1 MNLHKA
7 YSEDFEIKGQLKQF
21 WEIEEVYPNHIS
33 SLDDCEQIFQNTF
46 CRNVEGRFVVSLPLK
61 QDVTILGDSY
71 EQARKRFSSLER
83 KLSMNPQLKEMY
95 TNFMEEYETVGHM
108 TKLESVDNTTPCYYL
123 PHHGVFKESSLTTKL
138 RVDAS
143 APSSSGFSL
152 NDIQLV
158 DPTIQDDLFSIL
170 IRFRQHTYV
179 VSAAIAKM
187 YRQVLIDPK
196 YRCLQRILWR
206 SDPSKPLHIYQLNTV
221 TYGTASAPYL
231 AVKCLKQLA
240 IEHMDN
246 FPRAANAIVHDFYVD
261 DFLSGSD
268 TIEEA
273 QLLCNQVSQILQ
285 GGCFELRKWISNNP
299 QILTVLNSSKVSS
312 PQVILFKQSEVKD
325 KGLGIQWNW
334 STDNLT
340 YSIPNY
346 NRTRPFTKRN
356 LLSDISKIF
365 DPLGLLSPVVVNAKL
380 LIQKIWQ
387 LNLSWDDIVPESI
400 KDSWLT
406 FTNELKSLRKNSILR
421 NKHLQTLTPF
431 IDHDGLLRVG
441 GRLANSELNFNQRCS
456 LLLDGN
462 QILAK
467 LLFRH
472 EHIRLLHAGPQLLLS
487 SIRNEFWPTKGRNL
501 ARKIVRDCI
510 KCFRFKA
517 ESVVPIMGQL
527 PKHRV
532 TANHP
537 FYATG
542 VDYAGPVLIRDKRGR
557 GSKIIK
563 AYISLFVCLST
574 KAIHLEPVTDLT
586 TESFLSVLHRFC
598 ARRGKPT
605 VMYSDNGTNF
615 VGTNSELS
623 QLKTFFENSEYSI
636 VQSLATE
643 GIDWKFIPPSAP
655 LFGGLWEAGVKS
667 TKFHIRR
674 VLANVSITFEE
685 LLTVLTQVEGILNSR
700 PIFPMS
706 SDPNDLNALTP
717 GHFLIGRPITFLPQ
731 PNLLEVKENTLSRY
745 QRLQ

>member
-1 MNLHKA
+1 
-7 YSEDFEIKGQLKQF
+7 
-21 WEIEEVYPNHIS
+21 
-33 SLDDCEQIFQNTF
+33 
-46 CRNVEGRFVVSLPLK
+46 
-61 QDVTILGDSY
+61 
-71 EQARKRFSSLER
+71 
-83 KLSMNPQLKEMY
+83 
-95 TNFMEEYETVGHM
+95 M
-108 TKLESVDNTTPCYYL
+108 TKLESVDNTKPCYYL

-138 RVDAS
+138 SVVFDAS

-158 DPTIQDDLFSIL
+158 GPTIQDDLFSSL

-179 VSAAIAKM
+179 VSADIAKM

-231 AVKCLKQLA
+231 AVKCLKQLS
-240 IEHMDN
+240 IEHIDN

-268 TIEEA
+268 TVEEA

-285 GGCFELRKWISNNP
+285 DGCFELRKWISNNP

-312 PQVILFKQSEVKD
+312 PQVMLFKQSEVKD
-325 KGLGIQWNW
+325 KTLGIQWNW

-346 NRTRPFTKRN
+346 NKTRPFTKRN

-387 LNLSWDDIVPESI
+387 LNLSWDDVVSESI
-400 KDSWLT
+400 KDSWLN
-406 FTNELKSLRKNSILR
+406 FTDELKSLRKNSILG

-441 GRLANSELNFNQRCS
+441 GRLANSEFNFNQRCP

-462 QILAK
+462 HILTK

-501 ARKIVRDCI
+501 AREIVRDCI

-542 VDYAGPVLIRDKRGR
+542 VDYVGPVLIRDKRGR
-557 GSKIIK
+557 
-563 AYISLFVCLST
+563 
-574 KAIHLEPVTDLT
+574 
-586 TESFLSVLHRFC
+586 
-598 ARRGKPT
+598 
-605 VMYSDNGTNF
+605 
-615 VGTNSELS
+615 
-623 QLKTFFENSEYSI
+623 
-636 VQSLATE
+636 
-643 GIDWKFIPPSAP
+643 
-655 LFGGLWEAGVKS
+655 
-667 TKFHIRR
+667 
-674 VLANVSITFEE
+674 E

-745 QRLQ
+745 QRLHQMTQNFWTRWSREYISELQQKTKWKSNLGSINVGDLVVIKDDHLPPSRWKLGRITEIQPGKDNVVRVVTIRTSSGQMKRSVTRVCPLPVLNED

>member
-1 MNLHKA
+1 
-7 YSEDFEIKGQLKQF
+7 
-21 WEIEEVYPNHIS
+21 
-33 SLDDCEQIFQNTF
+33 
-46 CRNVEGRFVVSLPLK
+46 
-61 QDVTILGDSY
+61 
-71 EQARKRFSSLER
+71 
-83 KLSMNPQLKEMY
+83 
-95 TNFMEEYETVGHM
+95 M
-108 TKLESVDNTTPCYYL
+108 TKLESVDNTKPCYYL
-123 PHHGVFKESSLTTKL
+123 PRHGVFKESSLTTKL
-138 RVDAS
+138 SVVFDAS

-158 DPTIQDDLFSIL
+158 GPTIQDDLFSSL

-179 VSAAIAKM
+179 VSADIAKM

-231 AVKCLKQLA
+231 AVKCLKQLS
-240 IEHMDN
+240 IEHIDN

-268 TIEEA
+268 TVEEA

-285 GGCFELRKWISNNP
+285 DGCFELRKWISNNP

-312 PQVILFKQSEVKD
+312 PQVMLFKQSEVKD
-325 KGLGIQWNW
+325 KTLGIQWNS

-346 NRTRPFTKRN
+346 NKTRPFTKRN

-387 LNLSWDDIVPESI
+387 LNLSWDDVVPESI
-400 KDSWLT
+400 KDSWLN
-406 FTNELKSLRKNSILR
+406 FTDELKSLRKNSILG

-441 GRLANSELNFNQRCS
+441 GRLANSEFNFNQRCP

-462 QILAK
+462 HILTK
-467 LLFRH
+467 LPFRH

-501 ARKIVRDCI
+501 AREIVRDCI

-517 ESVVPIMGQL
+517 ESVV
-527 PKHRV
+527 
-532 TANHP
+532 
-537 FYATG
+537 
-542 VDYAGPVLIRDKRGR
+542 
-557 GSKIIK
+557 
-563 AYISLFVCLST
+563 
-574 KAIHLEPVTDLT
+574 
-586 TESFLSVLHRFC
+586 
-598 ARRGKPT
+598 
-605 VMYSDNGTNF
+605 
-615 VGTNSELS
+615 
-623 QLKTFFENSEYSI
+623 
-636 VQSLATE
+636 
-643 GIDWKFIPPSAP
+643 
-655 LFGGLWEAGVKS
+655 
-667 TKFHIRR
+667 
-674 VLANVSITFEE
+674 NVSITFEE
-685 LLTVLTQVEGILNSR
+685 LLTVLTQVELNSR

-706 SDPNDLNALTP
+706 SYPNDLNALIP
-717 GHFLIGRPITFLPQ
+717 GHFLIGRPVTSLPQ

-745 QRLQ
+745 QRLQQMTQHFWTRRSREYISELQQKTKWKSNLGSINVGDLVVIKDNHLPPSRWKLGRITEVQPGKDNVVRVVTIRTSSGQMKRSVTRVCPLPVLNEH

>member
-1 MNLHKA
+1 
-7 YSEDFEIKGQLKQF
+7 
-21 WEIEEVYPNHIS
+21 
-33 SLDDCEQIFQNTF
+33 
-46 CRNVEGRFVVSLPLK
+46 
-61 QDVTILGDSY
+61 
-71 EQARKRFSSLER
+71 
-83 KLSMNPQLKEMY
+83 
-95 TNFMEEYETVGHM
+95 M
-108 TKLESVDNTTPCYYL
+108 TKLESVDNTKPCYYL

-138 RVDAS
+138 RVVFDAS

-158 DPTIQDDLFSIL
+158 GPTIQDDLFSIL

-179 VSAAIAKM
+179 VSADIAKM

-231 AVKCLKQLA
+231 AVKCLKQLS

-312 PQVILFKQSEVKD
+312 PQVMLFKQSEVKD
-325 KGLGIQWNW
+325 KTLGIQWNW

-346 NRTRPFTKRN
+346 NKTRPFTKRN

-387 LNLSWDDIVPESI
+387 LNLSWDDVVPESI
-400 KDSWLT
+400 KDSWLN
-406 FTNELKSLRKNSILR
+406 FTDELKSLRKNSILG

-441 GRLANSELNFNQRCS
+441 GRLANSEFNFNQRCP

-462 QILAK
+462 HILTK
-467 LLFRH
+467 LPFRH

-501 ARKIVRDCI
+501 AREIVRDCI

-517 ESVVPIMGQL
+517 ESVV
-527 PKHRV
+527 
-532 TANHP
+532 
-537 FYATG
+537 
-542 VDYAGPVLIRDKRGR
+542 
-557 GSKIIK
+557 
-563 AYISLFVCLST
+563 
-574 KAIHLEPVTDLT
+574 
-586 TESFLSVLHRFC
+586 
-598 ARRGKPT
+598 
-605 VMYSDNGTNF
+605 
-615 VGTNSELS
+615 
-623 QLKTFFENSEYSI
+623 
-636 VQSLATE
+636 
-643 GIDWKFIPPSAP
+643 
-655 LFGGLWEAGVKS
+655 
-667 TKFHIRR
+667 
-674 VLANVSITFEE
+674 NVSITFEE

-706 SDPNDLNALTP
+706 SDPNDLIALTP

-745 QRLQ
+745 QRLQQMTQHFWTRWSREYISELQQKTKWKSNLGSINVGDLVVIKDDHLPPSRWKLGRITEIQPGKDNVVRVVTIRTSSGQMKRSVTRVCPLPVLNED

>member
-1 MNLHKA
+1 
-7 YSEDFEIKGQLKQF
+7 
-21 WEIEEVYPNHIS
+21 
-33 SLDDCEQIFQNTF
+33 
-46 CRNVEGRFVVSLPLK
+46 
-61 QDVTILGDSY
+61 
-71 EQARKRFSSLER
+71 
-83 KLSMNPQLKEMY
+83 MNPQLKEMY
-95 TNFMEEYETVGHM
+95 TNFMEEYETLGHM
-108 TKLESVDNTTPCYYL
+108 TKLESVDNTKPCYYL

-138 RVDAS
+138 SVVFDAS

-158 DPTIQDDLFSIL
+158 GPTIQDDLFSSL

-179 VSAAIAKM
+179 VSADIAKM

-231 AVKCLKQLA
+231 AVKCLKQLS
-240 IEHMDN
+240 IEYIDN

-268 TIEEA
+268 TVEEA

-285 GGCFELRKWISNNP
+285 DGCFELRKWISNNP

-312 PQVILFKQSEVKD
+312 PQVMLFKQSEVKD
-325 KGLGIQWNW
+325 KTLGIQWNW

-346 NRTRPFTKRN
+346 NKTRPFTKRN
-356 LLSDISKIF
+356 LSDISKIF
-365 DPLGLLSPVVVNAKL
+365 DPLGLLSPIVVNAKL

-387 LNLSWDDIVPESI
+387 LNLSWDDVVPESI
-400 KDSWLT
+400 KDSWLK
-406 FTNELKSLRKNSILR
+406 FTDELKSLRKNSILR

-431 IDHDGLLRVG
+431 IDYDGLSRVG
-441 GRLANSELNFNQRCS
+441 GRLANSEFNFNQRCP

-462 QILAK
+462 HILAK
-467 LLFRH
+467 LFFRH

-501 ARKIVRDCI
+501 AREIVRDCI

-517 ESVVPIMGQL
+517 ESVV
-527 PKHRV
+527 
-532 TANHP
+532 
-537 FYATG
+537 
-542 VDYAGPVLIRDKRGR
+542 
-557 GSKIIK
+557 
-563 AYISLFVCLST
+563 
-574 KAIHLEPVTDLT
+574 
-586 TESFLSVLHRFC
+586 
-598 ARRGKPT
+598 
-605 VMYSDNGTNF
+605 
-615 VGTNSELS
+615 
-623 QLKTFFENSEYSI
+623 
-636 VQSLATE
+636 
-643 GIDWKFIPPSAP
+643 
-655 LFGGLWEAGVKS
+655 
-667 TKFHIRR
+667 
-674 VLANVSITFEE
+674 NVSITFEE

-745 QRLQ
+745 QRLQQMTQHFWTRWSREYISELQQKAKWKSNLGSINVGDLVVIKDDHLPPSRWKLGRITEVQPGKDNVVRVVTIRISNGQMKRSVTRVCPLPVLNED